1 MIKKLFLLLVATLY
15 LSAIELPSTPKTPK
29 SVLEKSLSQI
39 NDRGISI
46 KNRKTTTTTDSFELV
61 VTDFD
66 KLINL
71 PDDET
76 LDIKPTDP
84 QSAGAIKSAKST
96 KAQSSGL
103 NGITMQ
109 VDVNYQKNAYHS
121 TIYLSKFPTKELS
134 KEEKM
139 VIERVIKNQLLF
151 ISSDFNIT
159 NNRYTM
165 DFKDIDETFDTI
177 KIKTDAIKANG
188 IYDIDHL
195 DSQSIKFNLGTLSLT
210 PTEKKFLGEYLN
222 ISNLYINMAS
232 IPNGKMLDMSYN
244 IGVEIID
251 ANISKS
257 ITKVNRA
264 NVDIKVG
271 NLNRD
276 AYNKLVEL
284 GQSKSTIDPNSPEI
298 MNLATN
304 LLTQELYIEIKDLSV
319 DDLIA
324 QGQKMGAF
332 KATAKVSFKKDPN
345 LAELIKINPIMALS
359 ALEVEANI
367 ELSAEMLKALSQ
379 TPKGAMLAFIPPKME
394 KGVAK
399 YAIKYSGG
407 QLLVNGKPL
416 Q

>member
-1 MIKKLFLLLVATLY
+1 MIKKLFLLLVATLS
-15 LSAIELPSTPKTPK
+15 LSALGVTAKTPK

-39 NDRGISI
+39 SDRGISI
-46 KNRKTTTTTDSFELV
+46 KNRKTTANTDSFELV
-61 VTDFD
+61 VSDFD

-71 PDDET
+71 PNDEM

-84 QSAGAIKSAKST
+84 QSAGTVKST
-96 KAQSSGL
+96 KSSKAKSSEL

-109 VDVNYQKNAYHS
+109 VDVNYQKDAYHS

-134 KEEKM
+134 KDEKV
-139 VIERVIKNQLLF
+139 VIERMIKNQLLF

-159 NNRYTM
+159 TNRYTM

-177 KIKTDAIKANG
+177 KVKTDAIKANG
-188 IYDIDHL
+188 VYDIDHL
-195 DSQSIKFNLGTLSLT
+195 DSQSIKFNLGTLSLS

-222 ISNLYINMAS
+222 ISNLYINVAS

-244 IGVEIID
+244 IGVELID

-284 GQSKSTIDPNSPEI
+284 GQSKSAIDPNSPEI

-304 LLTQELYIEIKDLSV
+304 LLTQELYIEIKDLSI

-324 QGQKMGAF
+324 EGQKMGAF
-332 KATAKVSFKKDPN
+332 KATAKVSLKQDPN
-345 LAELIKINPIMALS
+345 VAELIKVNPIMALS

-367 ELSAEMLKALSQ
+367 ELSQEMLKALSQ